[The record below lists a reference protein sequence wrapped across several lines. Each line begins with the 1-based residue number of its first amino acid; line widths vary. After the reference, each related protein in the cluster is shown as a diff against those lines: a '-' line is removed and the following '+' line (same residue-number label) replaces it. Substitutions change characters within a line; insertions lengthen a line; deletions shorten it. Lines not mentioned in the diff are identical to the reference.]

1 MCVLYDPIFCQTL
14 PYIGQVFSAYV
25 HKHLFL
31 YDCICIGKIYSKLL
45 TCVLWKRRMGEVS
58 KNREINIV
66 GELNFS
72 MHNVILY
79 TLFENLLK

>member
-1 MCVLYDPIFCQTL
+1 
-14 PYIGQVFSAYV
+14 
-25 HKHLFL
+25 
-31 YDCICIGKIYSKLL
+31 
-45 TCVLWKRRMGEVS
+45 MGEVS
-58 KNREINIV
+58 KNSREINIV